1 MSSTTETIAPQST
14 VGTGRIMRL
23 TVEQRPEWTDVRL
36 GGDYSLTLRVIGGNM
51 VHVSPSGH
59 ATAAAVRRALTL
71 VDEAVREGVGNGNP
85 YVHIGDYSKL
95 EGATQEARRT
105 FTEFMKDRPDLVGVV
120 FCGASPMFRLSI
132 QIAARL
138 HVLRDRTVIV
148 DSFEEAV
155 DRARVLLRRSAAE
168 GDDAAARK
176 GDDLGSRSGLHGTV
190 RLPEWQVDLDGFSLR
205 WEVVDGHIA
214 HGVARG
220 FLGSQHVEPLFE
232 KNRRVAEFIEQTGA
246 PVSAIVDIAQLSG
259 ITVNGRRSYVRAF
272 RELQESNPI
281 RLLVFYGANHL
292 LRGALAIWRPL
303 LPLPVVT
310 TRDLDSALRVVR
322 RRRPQRRTLR
332 ERLGLGGGL
341 RTTRRAL
348 SAKGHINELLRFL
361 GTIDWEQSGVERDQ
375 DSGFSKGPLAPV
387 YDAVV
392 LLKSELDQQLA
403 DRRTAEEALRESE
416 ERYRTILD
424 TIVDGY
430 YEIDFDGNMTFCND
444 AMLQILGYEPDELPN
459 LTNQAY
465 MTPDYAKRVESVFRQ
480 VYETGQPATSLD
492 WELIGKD
499 GHGIA
504 VEASISLIRGANGH
518 PAGFRGIIRDV
529 TERVQVTREREHL
542 EAQLRHAQRMEAV
555 GTLAGGIAHN
565 FNNLLMGIQGNV
577 SLMRKQTDPRHPHN
591 QRLRVIE
598 SLVQSG
604 STMTAQL
611 LGYARVGNY
620 EVRPLD
626 LNKLAHQTAD
636 TFALARREIRV
647 HEDFASGLPPVRA
660 DGGQIE
666 QALLNLFVNASEA
679 MPSGGDLYL
688 SSYVTTHEALRGKS
702 YEPTP
707 GTYVCLE
714 IRDTGIGMDE
724 ETRERIFEPF
734 FTTKGLSGGTGLG
747 LASVYGTI
755 KAHGGYIEVISTVGA
770 GATFSIYLPAT
781 REEVDPTLETGKI
794 MLGKGTILVVD
805 DDEAVL
811 EACASILEYLKY
823 TPLRAPTGG
832 DAVELYRERV
842 GEIDLVILDMILPD
856 MGGGDV
862 FDAIK
867 EIDPGATVLLA
878 SGYSLE
884 GQAERI
890 IKRGCDDFIQK
901 PFTIEQL
908 SQKIRELIGNG

>member
-1 MSSTTETIAPQST
+1 MSSTTETIASRST
-14 VGTGRIMRL
+14 AEGGRIARL

-36 GGDYSLTLRVIGGNM
+36 GEHYSLTVRVIGGNM
-51 VHVSPSGH
+51 VHVAPHGH
-59 ATAAAVRRALTL
+59 ATAPVIRRALGL
-71 VDEAVREGVGNGNP
+71 VDEVVQEGIGSGIP
-85 YVHIGDYSKL
+85 YVHIGDYSNL
-95 EGATQEARRT
+95 EGATQEARRIYT
-105 FTEFMKDRPDLVGVV
+105 DFMKNRPELVGVV
-120 FCGASPMFRLSI
+120 FCGASPLLRLSI

-155 DRARVLLRRSAAE
+155 DRARQLLLRADASGR
-168 GDDAAARK
+168 DAAS
-176 GDDLGSRSGLHGTV
+176 DDDGELRPRPGIEGTV
-190 RLPEWQVDLDGFSLR
+190 RLPEWQVELDGFSLH

-214 HGVARG
+214 HGIANG
-220 FLGSQHVEPLFE
+220 HIGSQHVEPLFE
-232 KNRRVAEFIEQTGA
+232 ANRRVAAFIARTGA
-246 PVSAIVDIAQLSG
+246 PVSAIVDVAQLGG

-281 RLLVFYGANHL
+281 RMLVFYGANHL

-322 RRRPQRRTLR
+322 RRRPQKRTLA
-332 ERLGLGGGL
+332 ERLGLAGGL
-341 RTTRRAL
+341 RRSRRAL
-348 SAKGHINELLRFL
+348 SARGHIDELLRFL
-361 GTIDWEQSGVERDQ
+361 GTIDWEQSGVDRDQ
-375 DSGFSKGPLAPV
+375 GADFASSPLAPV

-403 DRRTAEEALRESE
+403 ERRAAEEALRESE
-416 ERYRTILD
+416 ERYRTILN

-430 YEIDFDGNMTFCND
+430 YEIDFDGNVTFCND
-444 AMLQILGYEPDELPN
+444 AMLRILGYEPDELPN

-465 MTPDYAKRVESVFRQ
+465 MTPDYARRVESVFRQ

-499 GHGIA
+499 GQGIA
-504 VEASISLIRGANGH
+504 VEASISLIRGANGN

-529 TERVQVTREREHL
+529 TERVQVAREREQL

-611 LGYARVGNY
+611 LGYARVCNY

-626 LNKLAHQTAD
+626 INQLAHQTAE

-647 HEDFASGLPPVRA
+647 HEDFTAGLPPVRV

-688 SSYVTTHEALRGKS
+688 SSYVTTHEALRGRS
-702 YEPTP
+702 YEPKP

-755 KAHGGYIEVISTVGA
+755 KAHGGYIEVISAVGA

-781 REEVDPTLETGKI
+781 REEVDDTPDTGKI
-794 MLGKGTILVVD
+794 LLGRGTILVVD

-811 EACASILEYLKY
+811 EACVSILEYLRY

-832 DAVELYRERV
+832 EAVEIFREQA

-862 FDAIK
+862 YDAIK
-867 EIDPGATVLLA
+867 EIDPQAKVLLA

-890 IKRGCDDFIQK
+890 LKRGCDDFIQK

-908 SQKIRELIGNG
+908 SHKIRELIGNG

>member
-1 MSSTTETIAPQST
+1 M
-14 VGTGRIMRL
+14 GGGRVAGL
-23 TVEQRPEWTDVRL
+23 TVEQRPEWTNVRL
-36 GGDYSLTLRVIGGNM
+36 GDNYFLTLRVIDGNM
-51 VHVSPSGH
+51 VHVAPSGH
-59 ATAAAVRRALTL
+59 ATASAVGRAVTL
-71 VDEAVREGVGNGNP
+71 VDEAVREGVGTGTP

-105 FTEFMKDRPDLVGVV
+105 FTEFMKDRPNLVGVV
-120 FCGASPMFRLSI
+120 FCGASPLFRLSI

-155 DRARVLLRRSAAE
+155 DRARELLRRVGAE
-168 GDDAAARK
+168 GTDAPVHDDDEAWPRQ
-176 GDDLGSRSGLHGTV
+176 GPEGTV
-190 RLPEWQVDLDGFSLR
+190 RLPEWQVDLDGFSLQ

-220 FLGSQHVEPLFE
+220 ILGSQHVEPLFE
-232 KNRRVAEFIEQTGA
+232 KNRRVAEFITQTGA
-246 PVSAIVDIAQLSG
+246 PVSAVVDIAQLGG

-310 TRDLDSALRVVR
+310 TRDLDSALRIVR
-322 RRRPQRRTLR
+322 RRRPKRRTLA
-332 ERLGLGGGL
+332 ERLGLAGGL
-341 RTTRRAL
+341 RRSRRAL
-348 SAKGHINELLRFL
+348 SAQGHINELLKFL
-361 GTIDWEQSGVERDQ
+361 GTIDWGQSGVERDQ
-375 DSGFSKGPLAPV
+375 VADFSGSPLAPV

-392 LLKSELDQQLA
+392 LLKSELDQQLSE
-403 DRRTAEEALRESE
+403 RRAAEEALRESE

-430 YEIDFDGNMTFCND
+430 YEIDFDGNVTFCND
-444 AMLQILGYEPDELPN
+444 AMLRILGYEPDELPN

-499 GHGIA
+499 GQGIA
-504 VEASISLIRGANGH
+504 VEASISLIRGGNGD

-529 TERVQVTREREHL
+529 TERVQVAREREQL

-626 LNKLAHQTAD
+626 LDQLTHQTAE

-647 HEDFASGLPPVRA
+647 HEDFTAGLPPVRV

-666 QALLNLFVNASEA
+666 QALLNLFVNAAEA
-679 MPSGGDLYL
+679 MPSGGDLFL

-702 YEPTP
+702 YEPKP

-781 REEVDPTLETGKI
+781 REDVDPTLDTGKI

-823 TPLRAPTGG
+823 TPLRAPTGEE
-832 DAVELYRERV
+832 AVELYRERA

-862 FDAIK
+862 FDAVK
-867 EIDPGATVLLA
+867 EIDPRAKVLLA

>member
-1 MSSTTETIAPQST
+1 VSSTTESIAPPSEE
-14 VGTGRIMRL
+14 GEGRIKWL
-23 TVEQRPEWTDVRL
+23 AIDQRPEWTAVPL
-36 GGDYSLTLRVIGGNM
+36 GEEYSLTVRVIGGTM
-51 VHVSPSGH
+51 VHVRPSGH
-59 ATAAAVRRALTL
+59 ATAPALRRGLALIEQ
-71 VDEAVREGVGNGNP
+71 VVREGVGDGRH
-85 YVHIGDYSKL
+85 YVHIADYSQL
-95 EGATQEARRT
+95 RGATQEARRL
-105 FTEFMKDRPDLVGVV
+105 FIEFMKDRRDLAGVV
-120 FCGASPMFRLSI
+120 FCGASPLFRLSI
-132 QIAARL
+132 QIATRL
-138 HVLRDRTVIV
+138 HAFRDRTFIV
-148 DSFEEAV
+148 DGFEEAV
-155 DRARVLLRRSAAE
+155 DRARELLRRSGAD
-168 GDDAAARK
+168 GDDAAEWADR
-176 GDDLGSRSGLHGTV
+176 GSGIESGLAGTV
-190 RLPEWQVDLDGFSLR
+190 SLPDWKIDLDGISLH
-205 WEVVDGHIA
+205 WEGVDGHIA

-220 FLGSQHVEPLFE
+220 ALGSQHVEPLFE
-232 KNRRVAEFIEQTGA
+232 VNRRVAAHIAQTGA

-272 RELQESNPI
+272 RELQESSPI
-281 RLLVFYGANHL
+281 RILVFYGANHL

-310 TRDLDSALRVVR
+310 TRDFESALSVVR
-322 RRRPQRRTLR
+322 QRRPRRRSLA
-332 ERLGLGGGL
+332 ERLGLA
-341 RTTRRAL
+341 RRPHASKRDL
-348 SAKGHINELLRFL
+348 SAQGHIDALLRFL
-361 GTIDWEQSGVERDQ
+361 GTIDWEQSGVARDVALE
-375 DSGFSKGPLAPV
+375 FSEGPLAPV

-403 DRRTAEEALRESE
+403 ERRAAEDALRESE
-416 ERYRTILD
+416 ERHRTVLEN
-424 TIVDGY
+424 IVDGY
-430 YEIDFDGNMTFCND
+430 YEIDLDGNVTFCND
-444 AMLQILGYEPDELPN
+444 AMLRILGYEADEVPN

-465 MTPDYAKRVESVFRQ
+465 VTPDYAKRVESVFRE
-480 VYETGQPATSLD
+480 VYETGQPARALD

-504 VEASISLIRGANGH
+504 VEASISLIRGSNGR

-529 TERVQVTREREHL
+529 TERVQVAREREQL

-591 QRLRVIE
+591 QRLRIIE

-626 LNKLAHQTAD
+626 LNQLAHQTAE
-636 TFALARREIRV
+636 TFALARKEIRV
-647 HEDFASGLPPVRA
+647 HEDFAAGLPPVRA
-660 DGGQIE
+660 DNGQIE
-666 QALLNLFVNASEA
+666 QALLNLFVNAAEA

-688 SSYVTTHEALRGKS
+688 ASYATTHEALRGKP
-702 YEPTP
+702 YEPKP

-714 IRDTGIGMDE
+714 IRDTGIGMDK
-724 ETRERIFEPF
+724 ETSERIFEPF

-755 KAHGGYIEVISTVGA
+755 KAHGGYIEVASKVGA
-770 GATFSIYLPAT
+770 GATFSLYLPAT
-781 REEVDPTLETGKI
+781 REAVDVSDETGKI
-794 MLGKGTILVVD
+794 LLGRGTILVVD

-811 EACASILEYLKY
+811 EACASILEYLRY
-823 TPLRAPTGG
+823 TPLRAATGG
-832 DAVELYRERV
+832 DAVELFRGRA
-842 GEIDLVILDMILPD
+842 GDIDLVILDMILPD

-862 FDAIK
+862 YDALK
-867 EIDPGATVLLA
+867 EIEPGAKVLLA

-890 IKRGCDDFIQK
+890 LKRGCDDFIQK

-908 SQKIRELIGNG
+908 SQKIGALIGDR

>member
-1 MSSTTETIAPQST
+1 MSSTTESIARPT
-14 VGTGRIMRL
+14 EGGRTARL
-23 TVEQRPEWTDVRL
+23 AIEQRPEWTNVRL
-36 GGDYSLTLRVIGGNM
+36 GEGYSLTVRVIGGSM
-51 VHVSPSGH
+51 VHVRPSGH
-59 ATAAAVRRALTL
+59 ATAPALRRALTL
-71 VDEAVREGVGNGNP
+71 IEQVVHDGVGYGCP
-85 YVHIGDYSKL
+85 YVHIGDYTQLK
-95 EGATQEARRT
+95 GATQEARRIYI
-105 FTEFMKDRPDLVGVV
+105 EFMKDRPNLAGVV
-120 FCGASPMFRLSI
+120 FFGASPLFKLSI

-148 DSFEEAV
+148 DSFAEAV
-155 DRARVLLRRSAAE
+155 DGARELLRRA
-168 GDDAAARK
+168 GVDDDVILRDDA
-176 GDDLGSRSGLHGTV
+176 GTSSGQGLGGTV
-190 RLPEWQVDLDGFSLR
+190 RLPEWQVDLDGFSLD
-205 WEVVDGHIA
+205 WEVVDGFVA

-232 KNRRVAEFIEQTGA
+232 ANHRVAAFIAQTGA
-246 PVSAIVDIAQLSG
+246 EVSAIVDIAQLSG

-272 RELQESNPI
+272 RELQEANPI

-303 LPLPVVT
+303 LPLPVIT
-310 TRDLDSALRVVR
+310 TRDFESALRAVH
-322 RRRPQRRTLR
+322 RRRPRRATLA
-332 ERLGLGGGL
+332 ERLGLAGRL
-341 RTTRRAL
+341 RKSKRTL
-348 SAKGHINELLRFL
+348 SAQWHIDRLLRFL
-361 GTIDWEQSGVERDQ
+361 GTIDWEQSGVERDVGLE
-375 DSGFSKGPLAPV
+375 SAEGPLAPV

-392 LLKSELDQQLA
+392 LLKSELDQQLTE
-403 DRRTAEEALRESE
+403 RRAAEDALRESE

-430 YEIDFDGNMTFCND
+430 YEIDLDGNVTFCND

-465 MTPDYAKRVESVFRQ
+465 MTSDYARRVESVFRQ

-504 VEASISLIRGANGH
+504 VEASISLIRGSNGN

-529 TERVQVTREREHL
+529 TERVQVARDREQL

-591 QRLRVIE
+591 QRLRIIE

-620 EVRPLD
+620 EVRPID
-626 LNKLAHQTAD
+626 LNRLAHQTAE
-636 TFALARREIRV
+636 TFALARKEIRI
-647 HEDFASGLPPVRA
+647 HEDFAAGLPPVRA
-660 DGGQIE
+660 DSGQIE
-666 QALLNLFVNASEA
+666 QALLNLFVNAAEA

-688 SSYVTTHEALRGKS
+688 ASYATTHEALRGKP
-702 YEPTP
+702 YEPKP

-714 IRDTGIGMDE
+714 IRDTGIGMEE

-747 LASVYGTI
+747 LASVYGTV
-755 KAHGGYIEVISTVGA
+755 KAHGGYIEVASQVGA

-781 REEVDPTLETGKI
+781 REAVDVGDDTGKI
-794 MLGKGTILVVD
+794 LLGKGTILVVD

-811 EACASILEYLKY
+811 EACAAILEYLRY
-823 TPLRAPTGG
+823 TPLRAASGG
-832 DAVELYRERV
+832 DAIELFRDRAA
-842 GEIDLVILDMILPD
+842 EIDLVILDMILPD

-862 FDAIK
+862 YDALKQIEPHAK
-867 EIDPGATVLLA
+867 VLLA

-890 IKRGCDDFIQK
+890 MKRGCDDFIQK

-908 SQKIRELIGNG
+908 SQKIGALIGDD